1 MTINRNWG
9 WGGLFM
15 ATKLLTQFRHA
26 FSFCFVDMMSTSSH
40 KIISHLPD
48 PACENSLRL
57 NVMNLTLRQNDN
69 NNTGMIYYNLICSE
83 EKIRGIP
90 QGDRIW
96 FEDANPHT
104 ILSCDVA
111 LNLGPH
117 R

>member
-9 WGGLFM
+9 LGGVVYGNKIIDAVSARIFFLF
-15 ATKLLTQFRHA
+15 RGHD
-26 FSFCFVDMMSTSSH
+26 VSTSSH

-96 FEDANPHT
+96 FEDANP
-104 ILSCDVA
+104 
-111 LNLGPH
+111 PH
-117 R
+117 HLVL

>member
-1 MTINRNWG
+1 
-9 WGGLFM
+9 M

-26 FSFCFVDMMSTSSH
+26 FSFFFCGHDVSTSSH
-40 KIISHLPD
+40 KIINHLPD

-69 NNTGMIYYNLICSE
+69 NNTGMNYNLICSE

-96 FEDANPHT
+96 FEDANP
-104 ILSCDVA
+104 
-111 LNLGPH
+111 PH
-117 R
+117 RLVL